1 MWGGGSRTRG
11 TSDRLALTTPPSG
24 SLLAHSP
31 LAGCPDAGP
40 RDLDVFAKVV
50 ETGGFTQAPRLLGS
64 SKSTL
69 SGRVVGLEHFLGAE
83 PLKRGLRR

>member
-1 MWGGGSRTRG
+1 M
-11 TSDRLALTTPPSG
+11 RLWPDD
-24 SLLAHSP
+24 
-31 LAGCPDAGP
+31 PDAGP

-69 SGRVVGLEHFLGAE
+69 SGRVRLEHFLGAE